1 MTSSTPSI
9 TIQSSSEDE
18 HEDITPPKPARKKRC
33 CNANHGDN
41 SSNAHATDVNMM
53 PKSNTQDTG
62 STTSAPMAPPT
73 RPMIENSQAEPP
85 SSIPSSSSSSAISNT
100 TPNRSFV
107 NALPKLESASK
118 RKRDDTVPTVPLT
131 MTQHSPAQT
140 ISPSVDQTRS
150 RNRLLWSIPP
160 YEATRPPISNQSSAA
175 KSQQRSKTSQN
186 RSIHQPTPLAFP
198 TKAPNSTWTRG
209 EYIDFAITAERS
221 FPFAAFATK
230 LNKPMSEVN
239 DVFSALVQMPA
250 IVAARAP
257 NVESAWK
264 DTDVAEARMRD
275 LRAKMA
281 EVKKVSEREMREFLK
296 KEIKEGVKE
305 GVKKAKEREKV
316 RKAKRK
322 AKAAVAREL
331 EMSAGGGI
339 SRRKKANGVL
349 TSALAA
355 RS

>member
-18 HEDITPPKPARKKRC
+18 HEDITPPKPVRKKRC

-41 SSNAHATDVNMM
+41 NTINFDMI

-62 STTSAPMAPPT
+62 STTSAPVTLAT
-73 RPMIENSQAEPP
+73 RPMIGNCQAYPP
-85 SSIPSSSSSSAISNT
+85 SSVLSSSSTSAISNT
-100 TPNRSFV
+100 TPDRSSV
-107 NALPKLESASK
+107 NALPNEKSASK
-118 RKRDDTVPTVPLT
+118 RKRDDTIPTVPLST
-131 MTQHSPAQT
+131 AQPSPTQA
-140 ISPSVDQTRS
+140 ISPSVGQTPS

-160 YEATRPPISNQSSAA
+160 YEVTRPPVSSHSSAA
-175 KSQQRSKTSQN
+175 NSQPKSKTSQN

-198 TKAPNSTWTRG
+198 TNAPNSTWTRG

-275 LRAKMA
+275 LRAKIA

-339 SRRKKANGVL
+339 SRRKKAKGVL

-355 RS
+355 CG